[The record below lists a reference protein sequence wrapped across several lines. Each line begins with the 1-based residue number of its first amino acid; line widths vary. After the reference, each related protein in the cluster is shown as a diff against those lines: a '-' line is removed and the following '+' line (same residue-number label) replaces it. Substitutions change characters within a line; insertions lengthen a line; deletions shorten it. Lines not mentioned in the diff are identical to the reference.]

1 MNKKYYTSIFI
12 TCCLF
17 LGSSSIVEAK
27 SRKDNSELSFPNS
40 KKTLKKPNRK
50 NTYNYKNV
58 QTFKNTKVST
68 ATTRVKFNFTLDLSV
83 PKIAVNQAHN
93 LGYTGKDI
101 YVAVIDSGIEA
112 AHPFFQNRVALEA
125 CFADT
130 CPNGQSSMIGPG
142 AARPVHWHGTHV
154 AGIIA
159 GKNSSFT
166 GVAPDAKIIAINVFD
181 PLNGAYDENIIEA
194 LNWVASLSSQYN
206 IASVNMSLGGSA
218 IFKSTCDD
226 YIPQMTQAIKNL
238 KDKNIATVIAS
249 GNSYAVGMSAPA
261 CISYAVSVAATSTW
275 TDKVTEFS
283 NISQYTTLSAPG
295 LTINS
300 SKLMGSYG
308 SSSGTSM
315 AAPHV
320 AGALAVYRS
329 KFGIQSVDKV
339 IQDFQSTSVPALDS
353 YSGLYSKRIDF
364 TKLFTGQDPVTTT
377 TTTTITPTTTTTL
390 PVTTTT
396 TIPVTTTFPSTT
408 TTTTI
413 APPVVTT
420 TTLVTTS
427 FIAAPSINRIV
438 KNGTSWYGITLRY
451 YTYNGNIPYNIN
463 LYCYSSS
470 SSLAYQTSF
479 RYTGGTL
486 LNYEFTTNNAITS
499 CNATAV
505 NSQGHTSAY
514 SRTEDV
520 Q

>member
-1 MNKKYYTSIFI
+1 MCILNIQIKTHAI
-12 TCCLF
+12 LF
-17 LGSSSIVEAK
+17 LQF
-27 SRKDNSELSFPNS
+27 L
-40 KKTLKKPNRK
+40 KTLKKSNRK

-238 KDKNIATVIAS
+238 KDKNPLMMDS
-249 GNSYAVGMSAPA
+249 SRQ
-261 CISYAVSVAATSTW
+261 VAA
-275 TDKVTEFS
+275 K
-283 NISQYTTLSAPG
+283 I
-295 LTINS
+295 
-300 SKLMGSYG
+300 LM
-308 SSSGTSM
+308 M
-315 AAPHV
+315 
-320 AGALAVYRS
+320 
-329 KFGIQSVDKV
+329 
-339 IQDFQSTSVPALDS
+339 
-353 YSGLYSKRIDF
+353 
-364 TKLFTGQDPVTTT
+364 PVTTKTAYT
-377 TTTTITPTTTTTL
+377 TTRAQS
-390 PVTTTT
+390 
-396 TIPVTTTFPSTT
+396 IPFVIS
-408 TTTTI
+408 
-413 APPVVTT
+413 V
-420 TTLVTTS
+420 
-427 FIAAPSINRIV
+427 
-438 KNGTSWYGITLRY
+438 
-451 YTYNGNIPYNIN
+451 
-463 LYCYSSS
+463 
-470 SSLAYQTSF
+470 
-479 RYTGGTL
+479 
-486 LNYEFTTNNAITS
+486 
-499 CNATAV
+499 
-505 NSQGHTSAY
+505 
-514 SRTEDV
+514 D
-520 Q
+520 